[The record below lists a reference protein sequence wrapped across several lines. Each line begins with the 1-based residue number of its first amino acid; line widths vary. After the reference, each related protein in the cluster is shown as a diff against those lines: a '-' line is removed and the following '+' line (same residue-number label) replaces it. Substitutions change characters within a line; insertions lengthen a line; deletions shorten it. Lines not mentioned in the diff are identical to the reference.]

1 LINRILILTIVC
13 LLIFSTNGLAERK
26 RISLA
31 PKADV
36 YSIEDVEK
44 EILFGREMAAILL
57 SDKSLISDKAL
68 SRYVSLVGH
77 SVLQHANR
85 PDLNFYFAV
94 LKSPQIN
101 AYAAPGGY
109 IFITTAALQLMQN
122 EAELAGVLAH
132 EIAHVADRHIVKIL
146 KIRSDDKSMTALIG
160 RLTGNNT
167 QSAKVVFDQAVGQAL
182 EILFSKGLNH
192 EDEFNADQQGL
203 LLATLSGYDP
213 SQYINFLSR
222 IRHNIEKNKGELSQ
236 THPAFKERIDRLKS
250 MIGDE
255 GLLALGSMI
264 NKERFM
270 KYRKDGE
277 IK

>member
-1 LINRILILTIVC
+1 MINRFIILSTIYFLV
-13 LLIFSTNGLAERK
+13 FSTVGLAERP

-31 PKADV
+31 PKAGI
-36 YSIEDVEK
+36 YSVEDVEK

-57 SDKSLISDKAL
+57 SDKTIIADQAL
-68 SRYVSLVGH
+68 SRYVSLVGN

-85 PDLNFYFAV
+85 SDLNFYFAV
-94 LKSPQIN
+94 IKSPEIN

-132 EIAHVADRHIVKIL
+132 EIAHIADRHIVKVL
-146 KIRSDDKSMTALIG
+146 KIRADDKSMTALAG
-160 RLTGNNT
+160 KLTGNNT
-167 QSAKVVFDQAVGQAL
+167 QSAKIVFDQAVGQAL

-192 EDEFNADQQGL
+192 EDEYNADQQGL

-213 SQYINFLSR
+213 SQYLNFLDR
-222 IRHNIEKNKGELSQ
+222 IRPRIEKDNGELSK
-236 THPAFKERIDRLKS
+236 THPGFNERIDRLKS
-250 MIGDE
+250 MISDE
-255 GLLALGSMI
+255 GLLALGRMI

-270 KYRKDGE
+270 KYRKNGE
-277 IK
+277 IE

>member
-1 LINRILILTIVC
+1 V
-13 LLIFSTNGLAERK
+13 FSTVGLAERP

-31 PKADV
+31 PKAGI
-36 YSIEDVEK
+36 YSVEDVEK

-57 SDKSLISDKAL
+57 SDKTIIADQAL
-68 SRYVSLVGH
+68 SRYVSLVGN

-85 PDLNFYFAV
+85 SDLNFYFAV
-94 LKSPQIN
+94 IKSPEIN

-132 EIAHVADRHIVKIL
+132 EIAHIADRHIVKVL
-146 KIRSDDKSMTALIG
+146 KIRADDKSMTALAG
-160 RLTGNNT
+160 KLTGNNT
-167 QSAKVVFDQAVGQAL
+167 QSAKIVFDQAVGQAL

-192 EDEFNADQQGL
+192 EDEYNADQQGL

-213 SQYINFLSR
+213 SQYLNFLDR
-222 IRHNIEKNKGELSQ
+222 IRPRIEKDNGELSK
-236 THPAFKERIDRLKS
+236 THPGFNERIDRLKS
-250 MIGDE
+250 MISDE
-255 GLLALGSMI
+255 GLLALGRMI

-270 KYRKDGE
+270 KYRKNGE
-277 IK
+277 IE